1 MHNKHPAWIVR
12 GKKRGKIEGNCLDD
26 GRWFPD
32 LHISCGQEFLFKGNV
47 RIVEGGKVS
56 SEKSSNIISFH
67 ISCGKEFLYKGNV
80 RRSPKYF
87 LCTGIPYYRKYGRR
101 RCNYFFQKSPFLPP
115 LFPHFLWTGIPDH
128 RKWEDWEHTWAV
140 LPVQAP
146 GKDWT
151 ACPILI
157 LAAKLGLAKSLVNLM
172 TERKSAWKVW
182 NLCLYDEFTAKV
194 LTKFSF
200 GLETFRLET
209 QFSTIFCTWHH
220 NGLNQRKE
228 GTIVKTGEL

>member
-1 MHNKHPAWIVR
+1 MCFI
-12 GKKRGKIEGNCLDD
+12 GLKIRRVIQRVVQCRAFYFHIGNCLDD

-47 RIVEGGKVS
+47 RIVEGGKVCS
-56 SEKSSNIISFH
+56 GKSSNIISFH

-157 LAAKLGLAKSLVNLM
+157 LAAYLDWLKALWTSWLKGKVPEKFETYACTMNSLPKCWQNSVLGLKLLGLKLNFLQFFVHGIIM
-172 TERKSAWKVW
+172 AWTSEK
-182 NLCLYDEFTAKV
+182 K
-194 LTKFSF
+194 
-200 GLETFRLET
+200 GP
-209 QFSTIFCTWHH
+209 
-220 NGLNQRKE
+220 
-228 GTIVKTGEL
+228 